1 MDRIGTNK
9 TRNSEQQARGWFRT
23 NENGFTFYKREERTI
38 TKNHK
43 ALFGNKY
50 HVDSTKWVMKMPGY
64 VCVFH
69 TLKAAKELKNWRA
82 CIVEEDTSK

>member
-1 MDRIGTNK
+1 MDRTGTNK
-9 TRNSEQQARGWFRT
+9 THNNEHQADGWFRT
-23 NENGFTFYKREERTI
+23 DKSGFTFYKKGDRAI

-43 ALFGNKY
+43 TLFGNKY
-50 HVDSTKWVMKMPGY
+50 HADSTKWVMEMPGY

-82 CIVEEDTSK
+82 CIVEEPASE